1 MASMDDDE
9 KMSRRQQYEEKIK
22 NIEEKINRAQMAED
36 TKFKIMKDQIS
47 KLSEGISSEQL
58 LRESIDERKAK
69 ELKLCENNI
78 SIELN
83 IERQNR
89 RETDAK
95 IQKMLDERLYSLK
108 LDLAKE
114 KKMTEDAEERY
125 SRAYGE

>member
-1 MASMDDDE
+1 M
-9 KMSRRQQYEEKIK
+9 
-22 NIEEKINRAQMAED
+22 
-36 TKFKIMKDQIS
+36 
-47 KLSEGISSEQL
+47 
-58 LRESIDERKAK
+58 RESIDERKAK

-125 SRAYGE
+125 QRAYGE

>member
-1 MASMDDDE
+1 M
-9 KMSRRQQYEEKIK
+9 
-22 NIEEKINRAQMAED
+22 
-36 TKFKIMKDQIS
+36 MKDQIS
-47 KLSEGISSEQL
+47 KLNEGISSEQL
-58 LRESIDERKAK
+58 VRESIDERKAK

-125 SRAYGE
+125 QRAYGE

>member
-1 MASMDDDE
+1 MTTLASMEDDE
-9 KMSRRQQYEEKIK
+9 RLSRREQYEAKIKNLEEKIT
-22 NIEEKINRAQMAED
+22 RAQIAED
-36 TKFKIMKDQIS
+36 TKFKIMKEQIS
-47 KLSEGISSEQL
+47 KLNEGISSEQL
-58 LRESIDERKAK
+58 VRESIDERKAK

-83 IERQNR
+83 VEKQNR

-114 KKMTEDAEERY
+114 KKMTDEAEERY
-125 SRAYGE
+125 

>member
-1 MASMDDDE
+1 M
-9 KMSRRQQYEEKIK
+9 
-22 NIEEKINRAQMAED
+22 
-36 TKFKIMKDQIS
+36 
-47 KLSEGISSEQL
+47 
-58 LRESIDERKAK
+58 RESIDERKAK

-114 KKMTEDAEERY
+114 KKMTDDAEDRY
-125 SRAYGE
+125 